1 MLFQAIHRKIKY
13 KNSTEQNVY
22 PGLALTGLSNKRK
35 EHLHTTESY
44 YPHYADRGPL
54 KTAYESHPAYYGSMD
69 SSSKPSA
76 KKNGNQRVLQL
87 KTGYLFYVKSV
98 KKELR
103 SAEINVPNC
112 V

>member
-1 MLFQAIHRKIKY
+1 MHRKVKY

-22 PGLALTGLSNKRK
+22 PGLALIGLLNKRK

-44 YPHYADRGPL
+44 YPHYAD
-54 KTAYESHPAYYGSMD
+54 TAYESHPAYYDSMD

-87 KTGYLFYVKSV
+87 KTGYLSLRQKR
-98 KKELR
+98 KKR
-103 SAEINVPNC
+103 AQGG
-112 V
+112 